1 MGLLCSKREKKLD
14 LLESSSQNGGLTEGN
29 ACGHCGEASAKL
41 TELIAELD
49 LVIRPNS
56 VDRLAG
62 KPHDDSG

>member
-1 MGLLCSKREKKLD
+1 MALLCSKNGKKLD
-14 LLESSSQNGGLTEGN
+14 QLESGSQNGGLTEGN

-49 LVIRPNS
+49 IAIRPNS